1 MRYLFALAAVAAA
14 VVLRALLDPVIG
26 DGLPLVTLFGAVAAA
41 VVLCGVWPAV
51 LAAFVGYFASSYM
64 FIEPRGSLR
73 FGGPPDVVGLLAY
86 LFTCALI
93 IAAGESA
100 RRARARAS
108 DQKEVLRVT
117 LGSIGDAVIT
127 TDNHGIITYLNPVAE
142 HLTGWSQDA
151 ARRQPLDRVFRIVNE
166 DTRKLV
172 ESPAVKA
179 LREGTIVGLANHT
192 LLIRKDGTEVA
203 IDDSAA
209 PIRDDNGLVSGCVLI
224 FRDVSGRRRLERA
237 AAERLTTANLLA
249 SIIESSDDAIVSK
262 TLDGTIR
269 SWNTGAERLFGY
281 TADET
286 IGRHISMFIPPER
299 LAEEDRIIASL
310 TAGERIEHFETER
323 LRRDGGHVTVSLTI
337 SPVRDGTGT
346 IIGASK
352 IARDITHQR
361 QAEAEIRRLAAV
373 VESSTDFVGICDVEG
388 RPMYMNPAG
397 LQMLGLESLDEAR
410 GLPFAEVFFPE
421 DRAAILNDFLP
432 RVVDHGY
439 AEADLRFRH
448 LKTGEPRWMAFK
460 VIALR
465 DGGGRI
471 ESYATVGQDVTDRRQ
486 LEDHLRRMAIDL
498 AESNRQKTEFLAT
511 LAHELRNPLAPL
523 RSALDLLNRADGDA
537 DRARLARETMDRQL
551 SQMVRLVDDLLDVNR
566 VMYNRLELRP
576 IDLDIALVIH
586 QAVEM
591 SQPLIDHAGHQLRV
605 VLPAEPLFLHAD
617 PVRLTQVFAN
627 LLNNS
632 SKYTPPGGQLEISV
646 QREDGQAVVRV
657 KDSGAGIPAD
667 QLEQIF
673 NMFNQVD
680 RAPERAQGGLGI
692 GLALVRRL
700 VEMHGGSVRA
710 HSDGPGQGS
719 EFVVRLPALATA
731 PAVGESLV
739 PEAAA
744 PVRRRVLVVDDNR
757 DAADAL
763 ALLLQHNGHE
773 TFVAYDGAEAFA
785 AADQYRPDVMLLD
798 IGLPGMNGHDVCRQM
813 RQQPWGKRIR
823 MIALTGWGQEDDRQK
838 SREAGFDGHLVKPVE
853 IAAVLQQFQRAPA
866 TS

>member
-1 MRYLFALAAVAAA
+1 
-14 VVLRALLDPVIG
+14 
-26 DGLPLVTLFGAVAAA
+26 
-41 VVLCGVWPAV
+41 
-51 LAAFVGYFASSYM
+51 
-64 FIEPRGSLR
+64 
-73 FGGPPDVVGLLAY
+73 
-86 LFTCALI
+86 
-93 IAAGESA
+93 
-100 RRARARAS
+100 
-108 DQKEVLRVT
+108 
-117 LGSIGDAVIT
+117 
-127 TDNHGIITYLNPVAE
+127 
-142 HLTGWSQDA
+142 
-151 ARRQPLDRVFRIVNE
+151 
-166 DTRKLV
+166 
-172 ESPAVKA
+172 
-179 LREGTIVGLANHT
+179 
-192 LLIRKDGTEVA
+192 
-203 IDDSAA
+203 
-209 PIRDDNGLVSGCVLI
+209 
-224 FRDVSGRRRLERA
+224 
-237 AAERLTTANLLA
+237 
-249 SIIESSDDAIVSK
+249 
-262 TLDGTIR
+262 
-269 SWNTGAERLFGY
+269 
-281 TADET
+281 
-286 IGRHISMFIPPER
+286 
-299 LAEEDRIIASL
+299 
-310 TAGERIEHFETER
+310 
-323 LRRDGGHVTVSLTI
+323 
-337 SPVRDGTGT
+337 
-346 IIGASK
+346 
-352 IARDITHQR
+352 
-361 QAEAEIRRLAAV
+361 
-373 VESSTDFVGICDVEG
+373 
-388 RPMYMNPAG
+388 
-397 LQMLGLESLDEAR
+397 
-410 GLPFAEVFFPE
+410 
-421 DRAAILNDFLP
+421 
-432 RVVDHGY
+432 
-439 AEADLRFRH
+439 
-448 LKTGEPRWMAFK
+448 
-460 VIALR
+460 
-465 DGGGRI
+465 
-471 ESYATVGQDVTDRRQ
+471 
-486 LEDHLRRMAIDL
+486 
-498 AESNRQKTEFLAT
+498 
-511 LAHELRNPLAPL
+511 
-523 RSALDLLNRADGDA
+523 
-537 DRARLARETMDRQL
+537 
-551 SQMVRLVDDLLDVNR
+551 MVRLVDDLLDVNR

-680 RAPERAQGGLGI
+680 RSPERAQGGLGI